1 MYPKM
6 NEQKKQDNAKQA
18 AIAFSKILRH
28 IGEKLEAVN
37 ENITDEAERDEMPY
51 TILELSDA
59 FLREGGFKFSKEQAL
74 SLAYTFEI
82 VNQGCQNLTHMAQ
95 KAGHKDT
102 ALTFNWASMQAADM
116 TMELE
121 ERHKNK
127 QGGVIGFDSEM
138 KTKLTQSIGGTAEWE
153 RQDFDPEE
161 EINKKEGKANA

>member
-1 MYPKM
+1 M
-6 NEQKKQDNAKQA
+6 NEHIKQNNSKSDNAKQA

-28 IGEKLEAVN
+28 IGERLETVN
-37 ENITDEAERDEMPY
+37 ENITNELDRDEMPY

-59 FLREGGFKFSKEQAL
+59 FLRESGFKFAKEQAL

-82 VNQGCQNLTHMAQ
+82 VNQACQNLTHMAQ
-95 KAGHKDT
+95 KSGHKDT
-102 ALTFNWASMQAADM
+102 ALTFNWASIQAVDM
-116 TMELE
+116 VKELE
-121 ERHKNK
+121 ERHKNG

-161 EINKKEGKANA
+161 KINKKGR